1 MVDVTFEP
9 VPDIEQPALSLV
21 EPCEESP
28 FAHMGPDTFVR
39 HCVTVVE
46 EAAQVSGSSLKDRE
60 IRLVLGLFVR
70 TLIGIDNG
78 EIPKPNRN
86 SDYLIER
93 WRGTVSEIR
102 RRANIQEEVLE
113 S

>member
-1 MVDVTFEP
+1 MVDIMFELL
-9 VPDIEQPALSLV
+9 PDIEQPALNLV

-28 FAHMGPDTFVR
+28 FARMGPDVFVR
-39 HCVTVVE
+39 HCITVVG
-46 EAAQVSGSSLKDRE
+46 EAAHVSGGSLKDRE
-60 IRLVLGLFVR
+60 IRQVLGLFVR
-70 TLIGIDNG
+70 TLMGIDNG
-78 EIPKPNRN
+78 EVPKPNRN

-93 WRGTVSEIR
+93 WSDTVDEIR